1 MFFHQ
6 VHNSIG
12 GEIFNAFVYRD
23 IKWFTHLHRGFEICL
38 NLSGKIKA
46 AAGDKE
52 YILNSGDFLLLTPYQ
67 LHSYESEGPSL
78 AYVVV
83 FSGGFADSFNS
94 VVTGKEA
101 ANALLTPSE
110 ETRSFFV
117 KNMLNGFDPAL
128 SGKTDREAIAVN
140 KPPLFTV
147 KACLYAVFAEY
158 FESTEFID
166 KPLCNKLIFDIL
178 DYIEKNY
185 ASDISLYKMADALGY
200 DYRYISRIF
209 GKTFGINFKTLVNQ
223 YRCDYA
229 KSLIRSTDDT
239 LSDIAMNSGFQSLRS
254 FNRVFLSLT
263 GYAPSELRKQ
273 NTDSRRL

>member
-23 IKWFTHLHRGFEICL
+23 IKWYTHLHRGFELCF

-46 AAGDKE
+46 TAGDKE
-52 YILNSGDFLLLTPYQ
+52 YTLTRGDVLLLTPYQ
-67 LHSYESEGPSL
+67 LHSYESQGHSL

-83 FSGGFADSFNS
+83 FSGGFADSFNRFVS
-94 VVTGKEA
+94 GKEA
-101 ANALLTPSE
+101 VNALLTPSE
-110 ETRSFFV
+110 ETKSFFI
-117 KNMLNGFDPAL
+117 KNMLNGFDAAL
-128 SGKTDREAIAVN
+128 AENSDSESIEIN
-140 KPPLFTV
+140 KPPVFTI

-158 FESTEFID
+158 INSTQFVE

-200 DYRYISRIF
+200 DFRYISRIF

-223 YRCDYA
+223 YRCDRA
-229 KSLIRSTDDT
+229 KSLISSTDDT

-263 GYAPSELRKQ
+263 GYAPSEIRK
-273 NTDSRRL
+273 TPR